1 MYLGDINRPLYNQG
15 ITFSRKFNVD
25 YNAGS
30 RELTITKRETN
41 ETNIY
46 GEPIE
51 NLNLLVGQN
60 GTGKSTILDLLGLPQ
75 QNRMELLPLQ
85 KVDEYTF
92 ETKHYTWFAVY
103 HLQDN
108 LFAIEGYWVEML
120 NIFDEEDE
128 KWKPYYTAV
137 VEYNLNSGNSVSK
150 PEFLQS
156 FYNDTENKRQA
167 ADRLFYILYEPERS
181 MNWYSKSYHIPKW
194 NASYDQ
200 IQRIYAG
207 HDAKHSNFEGIVKYL
222 HDAVHDCQFAEKMAS
237 KPGTEIL
244 IQLQQTDKS
253 ELVNFVDETVG
264 QISSVSLLEKENEVV
279 GKLLYKSEILTM
291 NSGSFNLPFLHS
303 REKKEEFNYRERM
316 VLIYLEELV
325 CYLIVQKKTWK
336 TEYHEENTYKKRK
349 AYLLRVLEEC
359 DLADYMLAKEI
370 IDGIEKIPECY
381 FVSGTR
387 ASIPIKEMTEGNF
400 LTTLARALDKNVVV
414 EHEIN
419 HNYYVRLSFVGLS
432 TGEAQYLDLHAALY
446 QAIKSSQDRHH
457 SGDTCVLLLD
467 EPDCRFHPEWSRNFI
482 QSLRELLNTKTFR
495 EYRYQII
502 ISTHSPL
509 LVSDAVK
516 DSIHCLHRNDDN
528 NVSVQSS
535 NYGLMS
541 NLSNLFTDTFFSQ
554 SVFGAFAEQYANT
567 LIKDINTAIQNPNSV
582 TEDQIEE
589 MRNRTYLIEDTVI
602 RKSLDIMLRRV
613 VYRRK

>member
-1 MYLGDINRPLYNQG
+1 MIGIFSALFGLQVHMQLRGGLFVSAFSLQEARLSVHDDISETGKTRRTNLWN
-15 ITFSRKFNVD
+15 FSIAQLTYCRLSSWHWVPVLASGVQSTCWKVT
-25 YNAGS
+25 A
-30 RELTITKRETN
+30 TIT
-41 ETNIY
+41 
-46 GEPIE
+46 PA
-51 NLNLLVGQN
+51 Q
-60 GTGKSTILDLLGLPQ
+60 
-75 QNRMELLPLQ
+75 
-85 KVDEYTF
+85 
-92 ETKHYTWFAVY
+92 
-103 HLQDN
+103 
-108 LFAIEGYWVEML
+108 
-120 NIFDEEDE
+120 
-128 KWKPYYTAV
+128 
-137 VEYNLNSGNSVSK
+137 
-150 PEFLQS
+150 
-156 FYNDTENKRQA
+156 
-167 ADRLFYILYEPERS
+167 
-181 MNWYSKSYHIPKW
+181 
-194 NASYDQ
+194 
-200 IQRIYAG
+200 
-207 HDAKHSNFEGIVKYL
+207 
-222 HDAVHDCQFAEKMAS
+222 
-237 KPGTEIL
+237 
-244 IQLQQTDKS
+244 
-253 ELVNFVDETVG
+253 
-264 QISSVSLLEKENEVV
+264 
-279 GKLLYKSEILTM
+279 
-291 NSGSFNLPFLHS
+291 
-303 REKKEEFNYRERM
+303 M